1 MYLESM
7 QISGFRA
14 ISNLKI
20 SFNKNLNVI
29 IGENNVGKTAVIDA
43 LRICLEYG
51 QQSQKKLYITPD
63 DFHHNGDGKK
73 INKIAFD
80 LTFCPDPEEEGV
92 YYEYLA
98 VDPADRKRSVQIHHR
113 YTLETRDDEEKVR
126 KKIWGGESEENY
138 ISENAR
144 DLINCIHVGALRNA
158 EQDLRPVRN
167 GLLGELFRKQITD
180 PQKRKDI
187 VKEIES
193 ALSNTQTLTN
203 EIEIGKNNI
212 NDLIEQMNM
221 TRGLANNQDVDLK
234 LTDFDFEKLVDSI
247 YMTLPPYEEDRF
259 SLKRNGLGYNN
270 IIYVATILAKLKL
283 REPGNKNYY
292 GLLIE
297 EPESHLHPQ
306 LQRTFFDYV
315 TTHSEKNLQTFV
327 TSHSPT
333 ITSTTDLDSL
343 IVLNRNNYGN
353 TAFVVGN
360 AELEPNSKKYLK
372 KFFDVTRNQLFFAQG
387 VILVE
392 GISEELLIGVFADM
406 LGEKENDKGKYDL
419 HKNGI
424 EIVNVNGI
432 SFGHYAPLFNS
443 GDPEK
448 SMNIHAAI
456 ITDDDGK
463 PNPAAKGWAG
473 HNLKVM
479 IGEITFEY
487 ELYNESNHKILITV
501 LDQISKGYSKKFE
514 DEYISDK
521 ISKEDKAYCFKE
533 FIAKH
538 GGKNHK
544 SDFAM
549 ALAIHLQENKTAR
562 DAFIIPAYIQNAI
575 KWVTIV
581 DNL

>member
-51 QQSQKKLYITPD
+51 QQFQKKLYITPD
-63 DFHHNGDGKK
+63 DFHHDGDGKK
-73 INKIAFD
+73 INTIAFD
-80 LTFCPDPEEEGV
+80 LTFAPSPEEEGV
-92 YYEYLA
+92 YFEYLA

-203 EIEIGKNNI
+203 EIEIGKNII
-212 NDLIEQMNM
+212 NDFIEQMNM

-306 LQRTFFDYV
+306 LQRTFFDYL

-343 IVLNRNNYGN
+343 IVLNRNNN
-353 TAFVVGN
+353 RNNAFLVGK

-392 GISEELLIGVFADM
+392 GISEELLIGIFADM
-406 LGEKENDKGKYDL
+406 LGEKEGKKDRYNL

-432 SFGHYAPLFNS
+432 SFKHYSPLFKS
-443 GDPEK
+443 VDPEK
-448 SMNIHAAI
+448 SMNIRAAI

-463 PNPAAKGWAG
+463 QKPAAQDLED

-479 IGEITFEY
+479 IGRWTFEY
-487 ELYNESNHKILITV
+487 ELYNESNHEILMAV
-501 LDQISKGYSKKFE
+501 LDQISEGYSKKF
-514 DEYISDK
+514 DKKWISDK
-521 ISKEDKAYCFKE
+521 ISKGDKAKCFKD
-533 FIAKH
+533 FIAKY

-544 SDFAM
+544 SDFAL
-549 ALAIHLQENKTAR
+549 ALAIHLQENITDRAN
-562 DAFIIPAYIQNAI
+562 FIIPAYIQNAI
-575 KWVTIV
+575 KWVTIG

>member
-98 VDPADRKRSVQIHHR
+98 VDPADRQRSVQIHHR

-158 EQDLRPVRN
+158 EHDLRPVRN
-167 GLLGELFRKQITD
+167 GLLGELFRKLIND
-180 PQKRKDI
+180 PKKREEV
-187 VKEIES
+187 VKEIKD
-193 ALSNTQTLTN
+193 ALSNTQTLTD
-203 EIEIGKNNI
+203 EIESGKKRI

-221 TRGLANNQDVDLK
+221 SSGLANNQNVDLK

-283 REPGNKNYY
+283 RESGNKNYY

-306 LQRTFFDYV
+306 LQRTFFDYLSK
-315 TTHSEKNLQTFV
+315 HSEENLQTFV

-343 IVLNRNNYGN
+343 IVLNRNNN
-353 TAFVVGN
+353 GN
-360 AELEPNSKKYLK
+360 AAFPVGKADLEPNSKKYLR

-392 GISEELLIGVFADM
+392 GISEELLVGVFADM
-406 LGEKENDKGKYDL
+406 LGEREKVKGKYDL

-448 SMNIHAAI
+448 SMHIRAAI

-463 PNPAAKGWAG
+463 PNPSTKRWAG

-479 IGEITFEY
+479 LGRWTFEY
-487 ELYNESNHKILITV
+487 ELYNESNHEILMTV
-501 LDQISKGYSKKFE
+501 LDKMIKGYSKKF
-514 DEYISDK
+514 DKKWISDK
-521 ISKEDKAYCFKE
+521 ISKGDKAKCFKN
-533 FIAKH
+533 FIATQ
-538 GGKNHK
+538 GRKNHK
-544 SDFAM
+544 SDFAWT
-549 ALAIHLQENKTAR
+549 LAIHLQENEIDRSK
-562 DAFIIPAYIQNAI
+562 FQIPEYIQNAI
-575 KWVTIV
+575 KWVIIG
-581 DNL
+581 DGI

>member
-1 MYLESM
+1 MYLQSM

-14 ISNLKI
+14 ISKLKLV
-20 SFNKNLNVI
+20 FNEKLNVI
-29 IGENNVGKTAVIDA
+29 IGENNIGKTAVIDA

-51 QQSQKKLYITPD
+51 QQSQNKLYITSD
-63 DFHHNGDGKK
+63 DFHHDDNGQKTN
-73 INKIAFD
+73 IITFD
-80 LTFCPDPEEEGV
+80 LTFTPDPEEEGV

-98 VDPADRKRSVQIHHR
+98 VDPKDRKRSVQIHHR

-158 EQDLRPVRN
+158 EHDLRPVRN

-180 PQKRKDI
+180 PKKREEV
-187 VKEIES
+187 VKEIKN

-203 EIEIGKNNI
+203 EIEIGKNKI
-212 NDLIEQMNM
+212 NNLIEQMNM
-221 TRGLANNQDVDLK
+221 SRGLANNQNVDLK

-306 LQRTFFDYV
+306 LQRTFFDYLS
-315 TTHSEKNLQTFV
+315 THSEKNLQTFV

-343 IVLNRNNYGN
+343 IILNRNNN
-353 TAFVVGN
+353 ENHAFVVGK
-360 AELEPNSKKYLK
+360 AEFKPNSKKYLK

-392 GISEELLIGVFADM
+392 GISEELLIGIFADM
-406 LGEKENDKGKYDL
+406 LGEREGEKGKYDF

-448 SMNIHAAI
+448 SMNIRAAI

-463 PNPAAKGWAG
+463 CDPATQKLEN

-479 IGEITFEY
+479 IGKITFEY
-487 ELYNESNHKILITV
+487 ELYNESNHKILMTV
-501 LDQISKGYSKKFE
+501 LDQISEGYSKIFE
-514 DEYISDK
+514 EKYISDDM
-521 ISKEDKAYCFKE
+521 SKEEKAKCFKD

-538 GGKNHK
+538 GSKNHK
-544 SDFAM
+544 SDFAL
-549 ALAIHLQENKTAR
+549 ALAIHLQENITDRAN
-562 DAFIIPAYIQNAI
+562 FIIPAYIQKAI
-575 KWVTIV
+575 KWVTI
-581 DNL
+581 DDDI